1 MNKKGFTLIEL
12 LVSIAVIGIL
22 LTIGYKGYTI
32 IVANAKASKV
42 VSEIDKV
49 KQAIAN
55 TLGQTGGYYQN
66 ADGYGPDFLQEE
78 NPGTNCGSSA
88 SDKDAT
94 IEYVGSSG
102 AVKDTSCFG
111 HKIERVFHEQLLSMG
126 FKWVPKTSD
135 PNQGQFR
142 LNSFPLAKL
151 VFPMQVNGVRT
162 FKIQGI
168 PGNIAMR
175 VLKKINESDRI
186 IKQDGWTRAN
196 PVAIISYPASKP
208 GVEKNCL
215 NSLSTLNTVRLS
227 FICEATG
234 QTSASNAYG
243 NKNTKSILFEPGSES
258 KVANYAQVGLIY
270 TYSFGDRWD
279 GAGGADD
286 STGTGSGSSSGSSS
300 FKE

>member
-22 LTIGYKGYTI
+22 LTIGYKGYTAI
-32 IVANAKASKV
+32 IADAKASKV
-42 VSEIDKV
+42 VSEIGKV

-55 TLGQTGGYYQN
+55 TLGATGGYYQN

-88 SDKDAT
+88 TDSDLSIQYIASTGTAKKD
-94 IEYVGSSG
+94 Y
-102 AVKDTSCFG
+102 SCFA
-111 HKIERVFHEQLLSMG
+111 HKIERVFHQQLLSMG
-126 FKWVPKTSD
+126 FRWVPNSSN

-151 VFPMQVNGVRT
+151 VFPLQVNGVRT

-168 PGNIAMR
+168 PGEIALK
-175 VLKKINESDRI
+175 VLKKINASDRI
-186 IKQDGWTRAN
+186 IKKDGWTRAN

-208 GVEKNCL
+208 GVEKTCL
-215 NSLSTLNTVRLS
+215 SDLSSLNTVQLS
-227 FICEATG
+227 FVCEATG
-234 QTSASNAYG
+234 QTSLSNAYG
-243 NKNTKSILFEPGSES
+243 SDNTKSLLFKPGSES

-279 GAGGADD
+279 G
-286 STGTGSGSSSGSSS
+286 TQ
-300 FKE
+300 